1 MLKIFLPMFI
11 RKHIIFWDPII
22 ACSNNNWMF
31 NIQIDIAVFVTTFTS
46 VFVFIS
52 SSLLQ
57 FHTIDRGNIKYY
69 STMQDETEINNFL
82 CLKRDPF
89 YYVPVELDKYIM
101 LQSWQSY
108 YHIIIISLVY
118 VYIITQYRCIMNLLN
133 LN

>member
-1 MLKIFLPMFI
+1 MLKFFLPMFI
-11 RKHIIFWDPII
+11 RKHIIFWDLII
-22 ACSNNNWMF
+22 ACSNDNWMF

-82 CLKRDPF
+82 FFVPNSF
-89 YYVPVELDKYIM
+89 Y
-101 LQSWQSY
+101 Q
-108 YHIIIISLVY
+108 
-118 VYIITQYRCIMNLLN
+118 T
-133 LN
+133 